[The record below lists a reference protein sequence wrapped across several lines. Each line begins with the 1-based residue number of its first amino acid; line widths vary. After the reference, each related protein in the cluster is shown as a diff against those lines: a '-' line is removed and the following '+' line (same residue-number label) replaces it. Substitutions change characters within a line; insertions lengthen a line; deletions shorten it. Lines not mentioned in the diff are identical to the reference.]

1 MALDKKSDRSIKLIS
16 QLQEGQRIELKERV
30 SGSLAREMVAFA
42 NAEGG
47 IIYCGISDEGKVVGA
62 KSSNRIVSEIQDIAR
77 NCEPSIAIQVET
89 LEDDVIAIR
98 VLQGADK
105 PYQCSDGFFM
115 RNGPNSQKM
124 RGDEIRRLLAAS
136 RPFFD
141 GTSVDSAPVSKAL
154 DKSALNSYAASAS
167 IDLRLVPPNEML
179 INLGA
184 ATIPSQ
190 REEPKLTNAGVLIFS
205 ANPSRY
211 IPEARVIAV
220 RYGGTDRFSI
230 VDRKDFSGD
239 LVSQIEASL
248 EFIKRHTNVSY
259 SIDHSG
265 QRSEIREYPGIAIR
279 EAVINAL
286 VHRDY
291 CFQNSCV
298 YIHIFSDRL
307 EIENPGGIAAGIAL
321 DELDGRSIR
330 RNPVLADLL
339 YRAGYGE
346 KLGSGMIRIQTALR
360 QNGNPPYSISA
371 TNFFSIRFLPRVQK
385 DAGLT
390 LSDHQL
396 SILSALRS
404 YSAGLTSQQL
414 AVQLNVSSTTITR
427 AIAELLTNSLVQK
440 RGRGRSTVY
449 VNSGQPPTAP

>member
-1 MALDKKSDRSIKLIS
+1 MAKDQKRDGSIKLIS
-16 QLQEGQRIELKERV
+16 QLQEGQKIEFKERI

-47 IIYCGISDEGKVVGA
+47 TIYCGISDDGKVVGA
-62 KSSNRIVSEIQDIAR
+62 KNSNRILSEIQDIAR
-77 NCEPSIAIQVET
+77 NCEPSITIQMET
-89 LEDDVIAIR
+89 LEHDVIAISIP
-98 VLQGADK
+98 QGVDK
-105 PYQCSDGFFM
+105 PYQCSEGFFL

-141 GTSVDSAPVSKAL
+141 GTSIASAPISKAL
-154 DKSALNSYAASAS
+154 DPETLNRYAMAAA
-167 IDLRLVPPNEML
+167 IDLRLVPVNEIL

-184 ATIPSQ
+184 AASSSRP
-190 REEPKLTNAGVLIFS
+190 EEPRLTNAGVLILS
-205 ANPSRY
+205 SNPSRY

-230 VDRKDFSGD
+230 IDRKDFTGD
-239 LVSQIEASL
+239 LISQIEASL
-248 EFIKRHTNVSY
+248 DFIKRHTNVSY
-259 SIDHSG
+259 SIDYSG
-265 QRSEIREYPGIAIR
+265 QRSEVSEYPGVAIR

-321 DELDGRSIR
+321 EELDGRSIR
-330 RNPVLADLL
+330 RNPLLADLL

-385 DAGLT
+385 DAGIT
-390 LSDHQL
+390 LSDHQI
-396 SILSALRS
+396 SIISALRS
-404 YSAGLTSQQL
+404 SSAGLTSQQL

-427 AIAELLTNSLVQK
+427 AIAELLKNSLVQK

-449 VNSGQPPTAP
+449 VNSGGVRAA